1 MTNFLIHAFSP
12 SILTK
17 LEQKTSFSFAHATS
31 TKIETEIASHV
42 TPIFYRQKKKTW
54 TREGRNLAGRIS
66 RNSAGSPPFVPAP
79 LGLFLRADETR
90 YYGCVSRFIPVSI
103 SRLADKRPATL
114 LPPPLLR
121 SLEVRK
127 RVWRLSTDVSDF
139 TVRHT
144 RVISRR
150 IKIHSSGWSKSERNS
165 IHRRSHRPSPLFFFP
180 SYEIM
185 DSFSTNVSHVWR
197 LNIDTGNESG
207 NADDDA

>member
-1 MTNFLIHAFSP
+1 MTNFLIHAFSIDP
-12 SILTK
+12 HEAWTK
-17 LEQKTSFSFAHATS
+17 NKLLLRTRNINKNRNWNCKSRHAYLLS
-31 TKIETEIASHV
+31 A
-42 TPIFYRQKKKTW
+42 KKKTW

-127 RVWRLSTDVSDF
+127 RVWRLSTGVSDF

-197 LNIDTGNESG
+197 LKIEGNESG
-207 NADDDA
+207 NDGA

>member
-127 RVWRLSTDVSDF
+127 RVWRLSTGVSDF

-150 IKIHSSGWSKSERNS
+150 IKIHSSDWSKSKRNS

>member
-121 SLEVRK
+121 SLEIRK
-127 RVWRLSTDVSDF
+127 RVWRLSTGVSDF

>member
-66 RNSAGSPPFVPAP
+66 R
-79 LGLFLRADETR
+79 
-90 YYGCVSRFIPVSI
+90 
-103 SRLADKRPATL
+103 PATL

-127 RVWRLSTDVSDF
+127 RVWRLSTGVSDF

-197 LNIDTGNESG
+197 LKIEGNESG
-207 NADDDA
+207 NDGA

>member
-54 TREGRNLAGRIS
+54 IREGRNLAGRIS

-127 RVWRLSTDVSDF
+127 RVWRLSTGVSDF

>member
-1 MTNFLIHAFSP
+1 MTNFLIHAFSIDP
-12 SILTK
+12 HEAWT
-17 LEQKTSFSFAHATS
+17 KTSFSFAHATS

-127 RVWRLSTDVSDF
+127 RVWRLSTGVSDF

-150 IKIHSSGWSKSERNS
+150 IKIHSSGWSKSKRNS

-197 LNIDTGNESG
+197 LKIEGNESG
-207 NADDDA
+207 NDGA